1 MVVLSFFSQEIRER
15 KEGRTEEK
23 KKQSERRNRGK
34 DIVKVRNEKPKVSER
49 NWRESEVEACGGLW
63 AGVAA
68 ASAQSADRSS
78 LR

>member
-1 MVVLSFFSQEIRER
+1 MREGQKRKKNSQKRG
-15 KEGRTEEK
+15 K
-23 KKQSERRNRGK
+23 RGK